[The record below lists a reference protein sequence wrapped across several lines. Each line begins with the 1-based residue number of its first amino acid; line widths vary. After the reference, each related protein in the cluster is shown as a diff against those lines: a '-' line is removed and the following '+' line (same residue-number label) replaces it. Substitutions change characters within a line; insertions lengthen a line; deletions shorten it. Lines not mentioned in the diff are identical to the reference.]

1 MKIRKILLIN
11 PPGSIYV
18 QPDGTRQ
25 TKEFYFPL
33 GLAYLAASLSNDEKY
48 VIRIYDMVIE
58 NYEQEITISDDIILY
73 GASFEDY
80 SKVLEEFDP
89 DLVGISCI
97 LSSRSGFVLKLLEI
111 TKWFNKNIITVTGG
125 HHATALPEHLLRA
138 NADYVFLGESDYSF
152 RAFVEAI
159 NENGDVSKIDGLAYL
174 DKSTG
179 NIVTQPKTNY
189 IKNVDNLP
197 YPAWDIVDLK
207 KYWRGYLAMN
217 APGSMNKKI
226 GTVMSSR
233 GCPHYCE
240 YCAVPGHT
248 GVRNYRARD
257 IDKVI
262 DEIRWLINT
271 YGVEE
276 IHFADDNFFV
286 NKLRIKKLLRRLIA
300 EFPCITYA
308 VPTGADL
315 PNLDFEIID
324 LLKEAGFTSIYTGIE
339 TGAEE
344 NVGKFIDKRINVK
357 DTIEKINYLKKVG
370 IETIGFFLL
379 GFPDETREQIK
390 QTVELAESLP
400 LDKFYLIMVTPLP
413 GSKLYDYC
421 KKNDLLHEDFDI
433 TKVRYANTF
442 IKNSN
447 ISRSELEGIR
457 KSVWEKHFGNKYRPL
472 KVNKD

>member
-1 MKIRKILLIN
+1 MKINKILLVN

-25 TKEFYFPL
+25 TKEFYLPL
-33 GLAYLAASLSNDEKY
+33 NLAYLAAPLVNEGKY
-48 VIRIYDMVIE
+48 DIRVYDMVIE
-58 NYEQEITISDDIILY
+58 NYEQEIQVSNDVILY
-73 GASFEDY
+73 GSSFEEY
-80 SKVLEEFDP
+80 KRVLEEFKP
-89 DLVGISCI
+89 DIVGISCI

-111 TKWFNKNIITVTGG
+111 TKRFNGNIITVTGG

-152 RAFVEAI
+152 REFVNSI
-159 NENGDVSKIDGLAYL
+159 NNGGDISKVDGLVYI
-174 DKSTG
+174 DQSTG
-179 NIVTQPKTNY
+179 NIITQPKINY
-189 IKNVDNLP
+189 IKNIDDLP

-217 APGSMNKKI
+217 APDLNKKF
-226 GTVMSSR
+226 GAVMSSR
-233 GCPHYCE
+233 GCPHFCE
-240 YCAVPGHT
+240 YCAVPSHT
-248 GVRNYRARD
+248 GIRNYRPRE
-257 IDKVI
+257 IDKII

-271 YGVEE
+271 YSVEE
-276 IHFADDNFFV
+276 IHLADDNFFV
-286 NKLRIKKLLRRLIA
+286 NKSRTKKLLRRLIA
-300 EFPCITYA
+300 EFPGISYA

-344 NVGKFIDKRINVK
+344 NVGKFIDKKINTK

-370 IETIGFFLL
+370 IKTIGFFLL
-379 GFPDETREQIK
+379 GFPDETREQIQ
-390 QTVELAESLP
+390 QTVELAETLP
-400 LDKFYLIMVTPLP
+400 LEKFYLIMVTPLP

-421 KKNDLLHEDFDI
+421 KKNDLLYEDFDI

-442 IKNSN
+442 IKNKN

-457 KSVWEKHFGNKYRPL
+457 KSVWEKHFGE
-472 KVNKD
+472 KVAKT